1 MGAGAMEGLVCL
13 PDAARDSLHVEMDNI
28 VVHFRQTV
36 VRFPGQLAFRVL
48 PAAPVSNSHP

>member
-1 MGAGAMEGLVCL
+1 MEGLVCL